1 MTGNQ
6 IRMALAALGWG
17 VRVLAERADV
27 PLAMI
32 LKMRAGRATLPP
44 TVAAVREAFE
54 AAGVRFI
61 DDGEWAGVTT
71 RKDMR

>member
-1 MTGNQ
+1 
-6 IRMALAALGWG
+6 MALAALGWG

-27 PLAMI
+27 PLKTI
-32 LKMRAGRATLPP
+32 LQMRAGKPALPP
-44 TVAAVREAFE
+44 AVDAVREAFE

-61 DDGEWAGVTT
+61 EDGEWAGVMT